1 MVWMVW
7 LMVSARHTTIKVKDL
22 RAVWGDESAPVILGD
37 VYFMPSAASFQVER
51 CDVKCFDS
59 DGGEFRVRHAWALDT
74 LPQGLPY
81 THRLDRELVD
91 FDGTTVKVGVDAKC
105 VDGGKKRVN
114 RTLHFRPF
122 TPRPFVCEP
131 QGIALRDGKPPSA
144 PRIWYAPRD
153 SNPEPAD

>member
-22 RAVWGDESAPVILGD
+22 RAVWGDESAPVIRGD

-59 DGGEFRVRHAWALDT
+59 DGGKLRVRHAWALDT
-74 LPQGLPY
+74 LPQGFPY
-81 THRLDRELVD
+81 TYRLDRELVD
-91 FDGTTVKVGVDAKC
+91 FDGTTVRWVWTPNAWTAGRSASI
-105 VDGGKKRVN
+105 GRSI
-114 RTLHFRPF
+114 FRPF
-122 TPRPFVCEP
+122 SPRPFVCE
-131 QGIALRDGKPPSA
+131 QGIALRDCKPPSA